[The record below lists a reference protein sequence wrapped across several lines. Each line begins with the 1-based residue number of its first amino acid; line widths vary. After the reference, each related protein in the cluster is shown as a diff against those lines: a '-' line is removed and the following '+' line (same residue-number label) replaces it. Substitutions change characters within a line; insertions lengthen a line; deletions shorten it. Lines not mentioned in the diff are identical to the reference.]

1 MQLFVTPPPSQVHP
15 FKVNHADLCHYIDRR
30 QAVLLFPIPEDCR
43 FGKQLHP
50 FEHQLSFEEA
60 DGKIIEG
67 KGIKAI
73 RRLRR
78 PVNQFLAQV
87 AFKAFG
93 QMKIQQEESGSQQQR
108 DSQHIPYNF
117 LRLPHKTAI

>member
-1 MQLFVTPPPSQVHP
+1 MQLIVAPLPGQVHP
-15 FKVNHADLCHYIDRR
+15 FKVNHANLCHYIDRR

-78 PVNQFLAQV
+78 PVDQFFTQV
-87 AFKAFG
+87 TFKPFC
-93 QMKIQQEESGSQQQR
+93 QMKVKQEQAGGQQ
-108 DSQHIPYNF
+108 
-117 LRLPHKTAI
+117 